1 MSSEIIH
8 QIVKTIEGEVISRP
22 SPLEFEMAYQ
32 QSCGDGPKVE
42 QSGGNR
48 RPKEADPLNGS
59 LWRAQETV
67 QPVEKVGCGGRI

>member
-32 QSCGDGPKVE
+32 QKLWGPKVE

-48 RPKEADPLNGS
+48 RPHEADPGYWEFVARSRN
-59 LWRAQETV
+59 RAT
-67 QPVEKVGCGGRI
+67 R